1 MLVAWMNGGMNGD
14 NFTAAM
20 LAMCLNLLL
29 FMGVYGLSLIAVML
43 TGNLIVT
50 ILAVLV
56 FLAYELVVK
65 VILEEYKRSFL
76 FILFH
81 FFRR

>member
-29 FMGVYGLSLIAVML
+29 FMGVYGLSLIAVD
-43 TGNLIVT
+43 
-50 ILAVLV
+50 
-56 FLAYELVVK
+56 AYRESNSYHIGCV
-65 VILEEYKRSFL
+65 SFSC
-76 FILFH
+76 I
-81 FFRR
+81 RAGSESDSGRI